1 MKRPLVFLPAGYLA
15 AAGLLSFLFCPPA
28 GALVVAISS
37 AVAVASEVI

>member
-1 MKRPLVFLPAGYLA
+1 MKRPLVFLPASYFA

-28 GALVVAISS
+28 AAVVVAISS